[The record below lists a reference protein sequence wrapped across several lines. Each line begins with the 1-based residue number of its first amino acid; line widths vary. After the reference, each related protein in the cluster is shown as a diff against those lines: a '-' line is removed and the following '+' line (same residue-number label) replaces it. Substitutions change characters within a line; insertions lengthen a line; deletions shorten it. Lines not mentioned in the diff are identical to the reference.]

1 MSLNKKKLLF
11 LGKNAQTLIG
21 SIIGNHCKEVPGRKN
36 VRLFA
41 TFKDEKS
48 FKPSKALIVT
58 KLSRLE
64 FEQQRQPT
72 LSRNELE
79 KNIRNRGSDYDVMLN
94 FHTIHKDFERKIAY
108 CFKKF
113 GVEVKLVNR

>member
-1 MSLNKKKLLF
+1 MRSFN
-11 LGKNAQTLIG
+11 
-21 SIIGNHCKEVPGRKN
+21 
-36 VRLFA
+36 
-41 TFKDEKS
+41 TFNNDTP

-79 KNIRNRGSDYDVMLN
+79 KNIRDRGSDYDVMLN
-94 FHTIHKDFERKIAY
+94 FHTIHKDFERKIAH

>member
-1 MSLNKKKLLF
+1 MIS
-11 LGKNAQTLIG
+11 
-21 SIIGNHCKEVPGRKN
+21 SVIGNQCKEIVTGKN
-36 VRLFA
+36 VRLCN
-41 TFKDEKS
+41 TFNNDTH
-48 FKPSKALIVT
+48 FKPTKALIVT

-79 KNIRNRGSDYDVMLN
+79 HHIRDRGSDYDVMLN
-94 FHTIHKDFERKIAY
+94 FHTIHKDFERKIAQ
-108 CFKKF
+108 CFNKF

>member
-1 MSLNKKKLLF
+1 M
-11 LGKNAQTLIG
+11 
-21 SIIGNHCKEVPGRKN
+21 
-36 VRLFA
+36 
-41 TFKDEKS
+41 
-48 FKPSKALIVT
+48 T

-79 KNIRNRGSDYDVMLN
+79 KNIRDRGSDYDVMLN
-94 FHTIHKDFERKIAY
+94 FHTIHKEFERKIAH
-108 CFKKF
+108 CFAKF